1 MELYR
6 IWNEANA
13 AYGNIFEIVK
23 KLGLTIRKEKSQSVI
38 KTNVRGSK
46 KTRRKVWTTGSGIKC
61 LWPSPKDNS
70 VFVYLCQEKEPL
82 SAHKHATWRGLRRLA

>member
-46 KTRRKVWTTGSGIKC
+46 KTRRKV
-61 LWPSPKDNS
+61 
-70 VFVYLCQEKEPL
+70 
-82 SAHKHATWRGLRRLA
+82 